1 MGLAINPHN
10 GDLFIGDDP
19 TFAIL
24 VNPPLAKGHLFTIK
38 ADATGAV
45 PAECVGTAA
54 VPCVQPAAA
63 DAVTPSLYA
72 YGLTAPKGGVTFVPD
87 PRRPDGSPGGHL
99 WAADHSQG
107 LCRMDV
113 VKDLTGTTLGLH
125 AYNSQHCDDGSL
137 LGLGRADGLTTT
149 RLVPGAH
156 NQHYLFV
163 AQNDHLSPGVL
174 RFVYDPSADNGAGA
188 IVSGSG

>member
-24 VNPPLAKGHLFTIK
+24 VNPPLAKGHVFTIK

-63 DAVTPSLYA
+63 ERR
-72 YGLTAPKGGVTFVPD
+72 D
-87 PRRPDGSPGGHL
+87 PGALRVRPDGAQGRRHVHAGREDEPRRLAGGHL

-107 LCRMDV
+107 LCRMDI
-113 VKDLTGTTLGLH
+113 VKDLTGTTLGLQRVQL
-125 AYNSQHCDDGSL
+125 AAL
-137 LGLGRADGLTTT
+137 RRRLAARLGRSDGTSTPTPCPALRTCTTCTWRRTTT
-149 RLVPGAH
+149 
-156 NQHYLFV
+156 
-163 AQNDHLSPGVL
+163 
-174 RFVYDPSADNGAGA
+174 
-188 IVSGSG
+188 